1 MLQAILFC
9 LALCTDAFVASIA
22 YGADD
27 VCINWKQ
34 MGLMNAISSAVSVF
48 RIP

>member
-27 VCINWKQ
+27 VCI
-34 MGLMNAISSAVSVF
+34 MGRTMSALTGNRWGS
-48 RIP
+48 